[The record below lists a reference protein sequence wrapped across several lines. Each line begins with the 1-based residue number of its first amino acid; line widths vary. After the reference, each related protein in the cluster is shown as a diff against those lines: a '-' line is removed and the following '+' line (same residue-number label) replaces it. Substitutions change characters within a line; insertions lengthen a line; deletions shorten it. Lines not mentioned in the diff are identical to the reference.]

1 MASSRFAAR
10 CVRGEQHA
18 DAQVSLGAQLLRD
31 QRVRGFLHAVVQES
45 IRIVRTEDEAR
56 PHGFPEMVVHLLDRA
71 LIRHSQ
77 HLELCTVA
85 HAGELLERLL
95 RLRRQAIQLPDH
107 QLDDIVRKAFGVNAA
122 QVPDPTPL
130 AVVE

>member
-1 MASSRFAAR
+1 MRAAIELIDDLEDRFVAFR
-10 CVRGEQHA
+10 RRRVRGEQHA

-56 PHGFPEMVVHLLDRA
+56 PHGFPEMVVHVLDRA
-71 LIRHSQ
+71 LIRHPQ

-85 HAGELLERLL
+85 HAGELLECLL
-95 RLRRQAIQLPDH
+95 G
-107 QLDDIVRKAFGVNAA
+107 F
-122 QVPDPTPL
+122 
-130 AVVE
+130 